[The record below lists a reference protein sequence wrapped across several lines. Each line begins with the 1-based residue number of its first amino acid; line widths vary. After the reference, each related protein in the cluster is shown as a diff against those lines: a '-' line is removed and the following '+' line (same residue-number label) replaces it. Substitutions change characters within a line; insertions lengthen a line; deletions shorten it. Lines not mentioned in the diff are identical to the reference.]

1 MSPTL
6 DRVPTTPQA
15 SLIAEL
21 DLLLDQS
28 LWANRR
34 WVEFVHA
41 QPDAERRPRELLG
54 HIMAAERI
62 WLERI
67 LGERKTTD
75 AFPVLE
81 KDELLRALDENRAT
95 CASLIATRLDQVFH
109 FRRATGEE
117 GDARVIDV
125 IHHLV
130 THGYHHRGQL
140 ASHYA
145 HKGVVYPATDHI
157 DFVMA
162 RSAGGGSAKPAG

>member
-62 WLERI
+62 WFERI

-140 ASHYA
+140 SVYLRVS
-145 HKGVVYPATDHI
+145 GVPA
-157 DFVMA
+157 
-162 RSAGGGSAKPAG
+162 PAIYGPSLDENPFG

>member
-6 DRVPTTPQA
+6 DRVPTTQHA

-28 LWANRR
+28 LWANRQ

-41 QPDAERRPRELLG
+41 RPDAERRPRELLG
-54 HIMAAERI
+54 HIMAADRI
-62 WLERI
+62 WFDRI

-81 KDELLRALDENRAT
+81 KDELLRAFDENRAT
-95 CASLIATRLDQVFH
+95 CSSLIATRLDQVFH
-109 FRRATGEE
+109 FKRVSGEE

-130 THGYHHRGQL
+130 THAYHHRGQL
-140 ASHYA
+140 AAHYA
-145 HKGVVYPATDHI
+145 RKGVAYPTTDHI

-162 RSAGGGSAKPAG
+162 RTRGSG